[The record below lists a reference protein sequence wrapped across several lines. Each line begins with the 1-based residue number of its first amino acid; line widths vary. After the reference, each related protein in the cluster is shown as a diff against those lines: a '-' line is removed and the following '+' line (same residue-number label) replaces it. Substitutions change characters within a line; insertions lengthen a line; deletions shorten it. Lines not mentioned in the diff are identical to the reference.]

1 MQNLE
6 FVNCNFCNSN
16 DYKIKYVKNEFNIVQ
31 CNVCKLV
38 YVNPRLTQES
48 IAQLYN
54 KDYFLGK
61 GFDKS
66 INLKLDFERDS
77 KKLILLDWDIS
88 TIKEFLSKNNFSN
101 SPKLLDVGCGMG
113 LFLFKARNAGF
124 EVQGLELSKYASEFA
139 QNYDIPVINSSI
151 DETNFDNESF
161 DAITMREVI
170 EHLPNP
176 LQTIKKT
183 INLLKP
189 GGVLFITTGNYD
201 CPERKIKGKNW
212 NYFMPEGHLTIF
224 SHNTMKNYLMK
235 AGFRK
240 ILITNQGD
248 LLMNFLL
255 RNSVIE
261 LKSFKPKNPLKKITF
276 ELVRAINHFISS
288 GMRIYA
294 IK

>member
-6 FVNCNFCNSN
+6 SVNCNFCNSN
-16 DYKIKYVKNEFNIVQ
+16 DYKIKYIKNGFNIVQ
-31 CNVCKLV
+31 CNKCKLI
-38 YVNPRLTQES
+38 YVNPRLSQES
-48 IAQLYN
+48 ISQLYN
-54 KDYFLGK
+54 EDYFLGK

-66 INLKLDFERDS
+66 INLKSDFERDS
-77 KKLILLDWDIS
+77 QKLSLLDWDIS
-88 TIKEFLSKNNFSN
+88 TIKEFLSENNFNN

-124 EVQGLELSKYASEFA
+124 NVQGLELSKYASEFA
-139 QNYDIPVINSSI
+139 GNYGIPVINSSI

-170 EHLPNP
+170 EHLPDP
-176 LQTIKKT
+176 FKTMKKT
-183 INLLKP
+183 FDILKP
-189 GGVLFITTGNYD
+189 NGVLFITTGNYD
-201 CPERKIKGKNW
+201 CPERKLKGKNW

-224 SHNTMKNYLMK
+224 SHATMKNFLTK
-235 AGFRK
+235 VGFRK

-255 RNSVIE
+255 KYSIIE
-261 LKSFKPKNPLKKITF
+261 PKNFKPKNPFKKIAF
-276 ELVRAINHFISS
+276 ELVRAVNHFISS